1 MGNFAQ
7 VRRVVTVLG
16 DDGVSRI
23 ESDGAPPVSR
33 RLPNARAAIDEVWR
47 VDAVPADIGAP
58 GDGEEFSFLSPA
70 HGFVARRVEVPPD
83 AERFV
88 DDEGNPRV
96 PEPHEG
102 MHQTA
107 TVDLLQILEGELWL
121 LLDSG
126 EETCLCAGDVVVQ
139 RGTVHAWR
147 NRSDRPVRYLA
158 IMVTASLPNEIE
170 HHANP

>member
-1 MGNFAQ
+1 MFEN
-7 VRRVVTVLG
+7 VRRVVTVIG
-16 DDGVSRI
+16 EDGVSRI

-47 VDAVPADIGAP
+47 VDSVPADIHAP
-58 GDGEEFSFLSPA
+58 IDADEFSFLSPDQ
-70 HGFVARRVEVPPD
+70 GFVVRRVEVPPD
-83 AERFV
+83 RTRFV
-88 DDEGNPRV
+88 DDAGRPRE

-107 TVDLLQILEGELWL
+107 TVDLLQILDGELWL

-126 EETCLCAGDVVVQ
+126 EETCLRAGDVVVQ

-147 NRSDRPVRYLA
+147 NRSDQPVRYLA
-158 IMVTASLPNEIE
+158 IMVTAPLPHPIE

>member
-1 MGNFAQ
+1 MSEFER

-47 VDAVPADIGAP
+47 FDAVPADVHAP
-58 GDGEEFSFLSPA
+58 GDADEFSFLSPA
-70 HGFVARRVEVPPD
+70 DGFIVRRVEVPPD

-88 DDEGNPRV
+88 DADGNPRV

-126 EETCLCAGDVVVQ
+126 EETCLRAGDVVVQ

-158 IMVTASLPNEIE
+158 IMVTAPLPHAIE
-170 HHANP
+170 HPANP

>member
-1 MGNFAQ
+1 MFEN
-7 VRRVVTVLG
+7 VRRVVTVI
-16 DDGVSRI
+16 DDNGVSRF

-33 RLPNARAAIDEVWR
+33 RLQNAGANIDEVWR
-47 VDAVPADIGAP
+47 FDAVPGDITAP
-58 GDGEEFSFLSPA
+58 GDPEEFSFLSPA
-70 HGFVARRVEVPPD
+70 NGLLVRRVEVPPD
-83 AERFV
+83 ATRFR
-88 DDEGNPRV
+88 DETGASRI

-107 TVDLLQILEGELWL
+107 TIDILQILEGELWC

-126 EETCLCAGDVVVQ
+126 EETCLRAGDVIVQ

-147 NRSDRPVRYLA
+147 NRSDQVTRYLA
-158 IMVTASLPNEIE
+158 IMVTAPLPHPIE

>member
-1 MGNFAQ
+1 MFDN

-16 DDGVSRI
+16 DDGLSHF
-23 ESDGAPPVSR
+23 ESDGSPTVNR
-33 RLPNARAAIDEVWR
+33 RLPNARAAIDEIWR
-47 VDAVPADIGAP
+47 FPAVPIDATAP
-58 GDGEEFSFLSPA
+58 GDVEEFSFLSPEQ
-70 HGFVARRVEVPPD
+70 GFVVRRVEVPPD
-83 AERFV
+83 REKYV
-88 DDEGNPRV
+88 DEHGNPRT

-107 TVDLLQILEGELWL
+107 TIDIIQMLEGELWC

-126 EETCLCAGDVVVQ
+126 EETCLHAGDVLVQ

-147 NRSDRPVRYLA
+147 NRTDRPVRYLA
-158 IMVTASLPNEIE
+158 IMVTATLPGPII